1 MKIISIN
8 KGDHTLTGIVYCAN
22 GQEDS
27 QGDFI
32 AKEDCHILYEAMEA
46 FNKRWEAGERALFNL
61 NHNDEQILKGAE
73 LMDSY
78 ITDKEETRKTEDG
91 EVNIPECSWVIK
103 LGLSKEAFDLVSGA
117 TGLSMQGRG
126 EGMEA

>member
-8 KGDHTLTGIVYCAN
+8 KSDHTLTGIVYSAD
-22 GQEDS
+22 GKEDS

-32 AKEDCHILYEAMEA
+32 AKEDCEVLYDAMED
-46 FNKRWEAGERALFNL
+46 FNKRWEDGERTLFNL

-78 ITDKEETRKTEDG
+78 ITDKVESRKTEDG
-91 EVNIPECSWVIK
+91 EVIIPECSWVIK
-103 LGLSKEAFDLVSGA
+103 LGLSKEVFDLVSGA